1 MQWGVY
7 VKVNDMK
14 IYENNN
20 NNKKSLNKNHQ
31 ELHRETV

>member
-20 NNKKSLNKNHQ
+20 KKSLNKNHQ
-31 ELHRETV
+31 ELNKETV